1 MHLAAVNSRLRSNTS
16 FDLAVFLICLVEF
29 QKENP
34 FYVQRS
40 FVARAIGQKILTIG
54 CFIASFVEEGA
65 REKRDKERRKG
76 TKVGREC
83 WPRRQIVEQWLRWNV
98 HMFASKLGY
107 I

>member
-76 TKVGREC
+76 RDEGRA
-83 WPRRQIVEQWLRWNV
+83 RVL
-98 HMFASKLGY
+98 A
-107 I
+107 